1 MNTAA
6 TVYLVGAGP
15 GDPELLTVRAVDC
28 LKRADVVI
36 YDYLASEDVIRLAP
50 ENTRLIFVGKKGFS
64 QHIGQDQIN
73 ACLIDEAKEHPGSVI
88 VRLKGG
94 DPFVFGRGGEEAKAL
109 SREGIPFE
117 VVPGITAGIAA
128 PAYAGIPVT
137 HRGMSSSI
145 TLVTGHETPEKDVS
159 SIDWAALAKGAGT
172 ICFYMGVR
180 NLDTICSRLME
191 HGRPPSTPVA
201 LVRWGTLPRQQTL
214 VATLET
220 VAARARIERF
230 AAPAIVVVGE
240 VVALRQ
246 ELCWFER
253 RTLFGKRVVITRARE
268 QAGKLHELLQARGAD
283 VTESPVI
290 SIEPCDE
297 DDSGGFSAHQA
308 IQRLSSYDWVV
319 FTSVNGVALFFD
331 LLADAGGDARTF
343 GDARIAAIGPAT
355 AQALL
360 EHGIRADLV
369 PDRFI
374 GEAVADSLIERG
386 VGEGSRVLVPRALVA
401 RDTLPDML
409 RERGALVD
417 VAPVYRTKLPSTEAS
432 FEALRDRIEAGEI
445 DAITFTAPSTARN
458 LATVLGDQDDS
469 TRQRR
474 LLEGVVLASIG
485 PVTSRAMK
493 ELGFDVSVEA
503 RTHTMEGLVE
513 ALETYYVGK
522 DGDPL

>member
-15 GDPELLTVRAVDC
+15 GDPELLTVRAAAC

-36 YDYLASEDVIRLAP
+36 YDYLASEDVIRLVP
-50 ENTRLIFVGKKGFS
+50 ENARLIFVGKKGFS

-73 ACLIDEAKEHPGSVI
+73 ACLIDEAKGHPGAVI

-94 DPFVFGRGGEEAKAL
+94 DPFVFGRGGEEAEAL

-145 TLVTGHETPEKDVS
+145 TLVTGHEAPEKDVS
-159 SIDWAALAKGAGT
+159 SIDWAALAKGTGT

-180 NLDTICSRLME
+180 NLATICSRLME

-201 LVRWGTLPRQQTL
+201 LVRWGTLPRQRTL
-214 VATLET
+214 AATLET
-220 VAARARIERF
+220 VAARARSEGF
-230 AAPAIVVVGE
+230 EAPAIVVVGE
-240 VVALRQ
+240 VVSLRD
-246 ELCWFER
+246 ELRWFER
-253 RTLFGKRVVITRARE
+253 RTLFGKRIVITRARE
-268 QAGKLHELLQARGAD
+268 QAGRLHGLLQARGAE
-283 VTESPVI
+283 VTESPLI

-297 DDSGGFSAHQA
+297 DGSGGVSACQVV
-308 IQRLSSYDWVV
+308 QRLTSYDWVV

-331 LLADAGGDARTF
+331 QLADAGGDARAF
-343 GDARIAAIGPAT
+343 GGVRVAAIGPAT
-355 AQALL
+355 ARALQD
-360 EHGIRADLV
+360 HGIRADLV

-386 VGEGSRVLVPRALVA
+386 VGEGTRVLVPRALVA

-409 RERGALVD
+409 RETGALVD
-417 VAPVYRTKLPSTEAS
+417 VVPVYRTELPSTEAS
-432 FEALRDRIEAGEI
+432 FADLRELIEAGEV
-445 DAITFTAPSTARN
+445 DVITFTAPSTARN
-458 LATVLGDQDDS
+458 LATVLDGQDDP
-469 TRQRR
+469 TRWRR
-474 LLEGVVLASIG
+474 SLDGIVLASVG
-485 PVTSRAMK
+485 PVTSRAME
-493 ELGFDVSVEA
+493 ELGFDVAVEA